1 MAKVFGFYLVFTPL
15 STYLGDV
22 AVLFDLDGTLLPMDQ
37 EVFISSQKATVD
49 PTMKAM
55 VGLAV

>member
-1 MAKVFGFYLVFTPL
+1 MIYMANT
-15 STYLGDV
+15 T
-22 AVLFDLDGTLLPMDQ
+22 VLFDLDGTLLPMDQ
-37 EVFISSQKATVD
+37 EVFISSQKATVN